1 MDELRAWLDERA
13 EQHLFSGV
21 VLVHRGGE
29 PVFSHAAGLAHR
41 GHGVPVRADTR
52 FAVASVTK
60 LVTATAAL
68 QLVER
73 GALGL
78 HAPLVDVLPAEHRPV
93 ALTREHTLHHLL
105 SHTSGLTNYHDD
117 DDETGASFIACW
129 DRIPTYHVRKP
140 ADMLPLFADLP
151 AHSPPGARFSY
162 GDANYI
168 LIGLVIEAVTGRSYH
183 DVVAAEVLAPAGMA
197 DAGFDALDTDP
208 VRLATGYQVAD
219 GPYETWLSNVF
230 SITATGMPD
239 GGMICA
245 APDLVRLIDALR
257 GEAHRAGRL
266 RRHDHAA
273 RRGRTRL
280 LVRLRH
286 AARRRR
292 RRRHRHRAQRR
303 RPRRGRRRRAPPRR
317 GHHRRRPQQPG
328 PRVLARVPPGA
339 RRVGAPRSPVTFPS
353 VV

>member
-257 GEAHRAGRL
+257 GGKLIGQDAFAAMTTPHGEVEPGFWYGYGMQLGVDDGAVTVIGHNGGDPGVGAVAAHHLDADTTVVVL
-266 RRHDHAA
+266 SNQD
-273 RRGRTRL
+273 RGSWPAYL
-280 LVRLRH
+280 
-286 AARRRR
+286 
-292 RRRHRHRAQRR
+292 
-303 RPRRGRRRRAPPRR
+303 
-317 GHHRRRPQQPG
+317 
-328 PRVLARVPPGA
+328 RVLDALGLHD
-339 RRVGAPRSPVTFPS
+339 PR
-353 VV
+353 